1 MSQSEPALEPA
12 LAAYT
17 EAHAHGGGVVWMK
30 RVSDLETPVSA
41 MLKLGA
47 NRPGSF
53 LLESVQGGDFR
64 GRYSI
69 IGMKP
74 DLVWRVREGRAEASR
89 GRFADSAFR
98 AQRDTPLKSLRK
110 LLAKSALDLPPHL
123 PPMAAGLFGYLGY
136 DMVRLVERLPE
147 KAADP
152 IGTPE
157 ALLVRPTIV
166 AVFDN
171 VTGEITLITPARKR
185 KGQSAEAAY
194 TAARER
200 LERVWRSLERPL
212 SKVRGGAIQ
221 ETVEPRS
228 NTTPDAYR
236 ALVGKCK
243 DYCRAGDIFQVVP
256 SQRFSAPL
264 KAPPFALYRSLRRL
278 NPSPFLY
285 YLNFADFAV
294 VGSSP
299 EILVRKR
306 GDTITIRPIAGTRP
320 RGETPAQDHALKEEL
335 LADPKERAEHLML
348 VDLARNDLGRVAV
361 RGAKPGSNAATASA
375 GSQHVRVT
383 EAFTIERYSH
393 VMHIVSNVEGELAD
407 GLQALDAL
415 LAGFPHGTVTGAPKV
430 RAMEIINEVEP
441 HKRGIYAGG
450 VGYFGAG
457 GDMDTC
463 IALRTAVVRDG
474 MLHVQAGGGVVL
486 DSDAELEL
494 QETLHKSRALF
505 RAANEAWR
513 YA

>member
-1 MSQSEPALEPA
+1 MIPAGEVSPQRDA
-12 LAAYT
+12 FAAAY
-17 EAHAHGGGVVWMK
+17 ERGGAVVWK
-30 RVSDLETPVSA
+30 RRVSDLETPVAA

-47 NRPGSF
+47 DKPGVL

-64 GRYSI
+64 GRFSI
-69 IGMKP
+69 IGTAP
-74 DLVWRVREGRAEASR
+74 DLVWRVRGDKAELSAGGFDDADFSADERAPLDSLRALLAEA
-89 GRFADSAFR
+89 
-98 AQRDTPLKSLRK
+98 Q
-110 LLAKSALDLPPHL
+110 LDLPSSL

-136 DMVRLVERLPE
+136 DMVRFIERLPE
-147 KAADP
+147 KEEDP
-152 IGTPE
+152 TGVPT

-171 VTGEITLITPARKR
+171 VTSEITLVTPARR
-185 KGQSAEAAY
+185 RDGQSAAQAYDAALERLAAAEAALD
-194 TAARER
+194 APLARKPAK
-200 LERVWRSLERPL
+200 LEPESPTP
-212 SKVRGGAIQ
+212 Q
-221 ETVEPRS
+221 S
-228 NTTPDAYR
+228 NTTPEAYR
-236 ALVGKCK
+236 ALVEKCK
-243 DYCRAGDIFQVVP
+243 AYARAGDVFQVVP

-264 KAPPFALYRSLRRL
+264 KAPPFAFYRSLRRL

-285 YLNFADFAV
+285 YLNFGNFAV

-320 RGETPAQDHALKEEL
+320 RGATPAEDHALEQEL

-348 VDLARNDLGRVAV
+348 VDLARNDLGRIAI
-361 RGAKPGSNAATASA
+361 RGAKPGSNAATAGA
-375 GSQHVRVT
+375 GSAHVRVT

-393 VMHIVSNVEGELAD
+393 VMHIVSNVEGELKP
-407 GLQALDAL
+407 GLTALDAL

-441 HKRGIYAGG
+441 YKRGIYAGG

-463 IALRTAVVRDG
+463 IALRTAVVKDG

-505 RAANEAWR
+505 RAAAEAWR
-513 YA
+513 YS